1 MEYIQLARQS
11 MGMPGINVSGN
22 TKVEKCYHIVAFL
35 YTLSL
40 GKSHF

>member
-22 TKVEKCYHIVAFL
+22 TKVEKCYHIVAFP